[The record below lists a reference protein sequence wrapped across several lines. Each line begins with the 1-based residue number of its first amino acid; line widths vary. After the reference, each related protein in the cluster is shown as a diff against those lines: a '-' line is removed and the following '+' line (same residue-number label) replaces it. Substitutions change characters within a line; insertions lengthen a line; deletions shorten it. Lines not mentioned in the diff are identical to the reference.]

1 MSVLPAALGYVIWR
15 GWKIFP
21 VRFGTKRSHKA
32 ARYSGGRLWGM
43 SDDPM
48 EIERDFRRWPGAGVG
63 IPTGEV
69 NRIFVLEADTVEGH
83 GVNGLAGLEALEVRH
98 GLLPATLMAESPSG
112 SIHRYFNW
120 PGKEIKN
127 SVGKLARGVDVKGDG
142 GMVVAPPTR
151 TQTGVYRWLNNRPI
165 ADAPLWVIERA
176 LRPLDRPS
184 GLLRAFDRRRWS
196 TPKTNRKPATD
207 AHLNDLM
214 EAIPNDD
221 ATDWEEW
228 CRIGMAFYAATN
240 GSNFGLWLFDEWSQ
254 KNEDKYDDVNTL
266 EKWEAFKTS
275 PPEVIGVGTLFYE
288 ANRAQFRAE
297 LEAWEKVSRRELKMS
312 PW

>member
-1 MSVLPAALGYVIWR
+1 MSALPAALGYVIWR

-32 ARYSGGRLWGM
+32 ARFSGGRLWGM
-43 SDDPM
+43 SDDPV
-48 EIERDFRRWPGAGVG
+48 EIERDFRRWPNAGVG

-83 GVNGLAGLEALEVRH
+83 GVNGLAGLEALEARH

-112 SIHRYFNW
+112 SVHRYFSW

-127 SVGKLARGVDVKGDG
+127 SAGRLARGVDVKGDG

-151 TQTGVYRWLNNRPI
+151 TPKGVYRWLNNLPI
-165 ADAPLWVIERA
+165 VDAPPWVIQRADRHHLSDWFERGHRRQSIA
-176 LRPLDRPS
+176 LRN
-184 GLLRAFDRRRWS
+184 A
-196 TPKTNRKPATD
+196 NRKPVSNEQ
-207 AHLNDLM
+207 LCDLM

-221 ATDWEEW
+221 ATGWDEW
-228 CRIGMAFYAATN
+228 NRIGMALFVATN
-240 GSNFGLWLFDEWSQ
+240 GSDFGLWLFDEWSQ
-254 KNEDKYDDVNTL
+254 KHDKYDPDVTL
-266 EKWEAFKTS
+266 EKWEKFKTS
-275 PPEVIGVGTLFYE
+275 LPEVISVGTLFYE

-297 LEAWEKVSRRELKMS
+297 AEAWERFCRDLPTAS
-312 PW
+312 PR

>member
-1 MSVLPAALGYVIWR
+1 MDTLRAALGYALCR
-15 GWKIFP
+15 GWMIFP

-43 SDDPM
+43 SDDPID
-48 EIERDFRRWPGAGVG
+48 IERDFRRWPDAGVG

-69 NRIFVLEADTVEGH
+69 NRIFVLEADTLEGH
-83 GVNGLAGLEALEVRH
+83 GVDGLAGLKALEARH
-98 GLLPATLMAESPSG
+98 RPLPEILMAQSPSG

-127 SVGKLARGVDVKGDG
+127 SDGKLARGVDVRGDG

-151 TQTGVYRWLNNRPI
+151 TPKGIYRWLNHAPI
-165 ADAPLWVIERA
+165 ADAPPWVIERS
-176 LRPLDRPS
+176 LHWRDRRS
-184 GLLRAFDRRRWS
+184 GLLDAIDRRRWI
-196 TPKTNRKPATD
+196 TPKTNRKPVTNAQ
-207 AHLNDLM
+207 LCDLM

-228 CRIGMAFYAATN
+228 NRIGLALFAATE
-240 GSNFGLWLFDEWSQ
+240 GSDFGLWLFAEWSE
-254 KNEDKYDDVNTL
+254 KHPNKYNLDKTR

-275 PPEVIGVGTLFYE
+275 PPQVITVGSLFHE

-297 LEAWEKVSRRELKMS
+297 AEAWERFCRDPRAS
-312 PW
+312 P